1 MTLGYLNKKEEM
13 EGEKK
18 RGNGFLI
25 FAAFL
30 LSSAYNYF
38 GGNMFSAGGF
48 DFYLFLPVAAAGIVF
63 CLTVFLVSPDL
74 ERMEVLWKQMWVLLL
89 PLMFPFLWSFIIWIV
104 NSANLVEMRKGV
116 IVTAYLMS
124 GIGMMAALTYLAGE
138 DAVWIHLASLI
149 VSNGATMVTVMLD
162 GGISEF
168 FRQLFAL
175 IVSFAGETGELMA
188 RLEIHGITYALG
200 CYLVYFLVEEKNI
213 KTHKVL
219 FILTVFFFF
228 TGLKRIALAGVVA
241 AGLVGAL
248 WRRIERFPGISRFLY
263 RLTGIGFLVLALAYV
278 GAIFYGLY
286 GFLEQLGINTSARAD
301 IYDMY
306 KPYYS
311 FSPIFLGNGI
321 GWVEAQMSIW
331 SETAT
336 DLVYNTHSEYL
347 KQFIE
352 LGMAGFLIW
361 CCLRC
366 HFQISYASRKLGYR
380 GGVLAFA
387 MVAYIAATYATDT
400 TATQVFINNA
410 FGIILLSYRLKDRI
424 REKRMENQR
433 INRMRSE
440 VYLPGDVFEKNIE
453 GKTG

>member
-1 MTLGYLNKKEEM
+1 MTLEYQNKKEEM
-13 EGEKK
+13 EGEGK
-18 RGNGFLI
+18 RGNAFLA
-25 FAAFL
+25 FVAFL

-48 DFYLFLPVAAAGIVF
+48 DFYLFLPIAAAGILI
-63 CLTVFLVSPDL
+63 CLAVFLVSPDL
-74 ERMEVLWKQMWVLLL
+74 ERMEILWKQMWVLLL
-89 PLMFPFLWSFIIWIV
+89 PLIFPFLWSFVIWIA
-104 NSANLVEMRKGV
+104 NSANMVEIRKGV
-116 IVTAYLMS
+116 ITTAYLMS
-124 GIGMMAALTYLAGE
+124 GIGLMAALTYLAGE
-138 DAVWIHLASLI
+138 NAVWIHLASLI
-149 VSNGATMVTVMLD
+149 VSNGVTMIIVMLD
-162 GGISEF
+162 GGIGEF

-175 IVSFAGETGELMA
+175 IVSFAEETGELMA

-200 CYLVYFLVEEKNI
+200 CYLVFFLVDTKTI
-213 KTHKVL
+213 KANKIL

-228 TGLKRIALAGVVA
+228 TGLKRIALAGVLV
-241 AGLVGAL
+241 AGLVGVL
-248 WRRIERFPGISRFLY
+248 WMKLEKFPAISRFLY
-263 RLTGIGFLVLALAYV
+263 RLAGIGFLVLALAYV

-286 GFLEQLGINTSARAD
+286 GLLEQLGINTSARAD

-321 GWVEAQMSIW
+321 GWVEAQMSVW

-336 DLVYNTHSEYL
+336 DLVYNAHSEYL

-366 HFQISYASRKLGYR
+366 HFQISQASKKLGYR
-380 GGVLAFA
+380 GGVIAFA
-387 MVAYIAATYATDT
+387 MVTYIAATYATDT

-410 FGIILLSYRLKDRI
+410 FGIILLSYRLKDRVK
-424 REKRMENQR
+424 EKRIENEKV
-433 INRMRSE
+433 NRMRSE
-440 VYLPGDVFEKNIE
+440 IFLPRDFWEKDIE
-453 GKTG
+453 GKVR